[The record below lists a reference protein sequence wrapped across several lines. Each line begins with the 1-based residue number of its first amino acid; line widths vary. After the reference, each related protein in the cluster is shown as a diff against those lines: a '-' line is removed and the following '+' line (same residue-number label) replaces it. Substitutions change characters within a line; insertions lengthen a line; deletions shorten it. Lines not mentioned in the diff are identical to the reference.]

1 MPTPPVVNAYPTS
14 IDLNEDDSLQLVCN
28 CSGNP
33 PPTLQW
39 SITDGSN
46 ISTDVTVRR
55 IGFTRVDLIF
65 NQLKVQNRTY
75 NCSGFSPE
83 GLAWDSVNVIIR
95 GNSK

>member
-1 MPTPPVVNAYPTS
+1 MVNAYPAS
-14 IDLNEDDSLQLVCN
+14 LDVNEDESVQLVCN

-46 ISTDVTVRR
+46 ISTEANIRR
-55 IGFTRVDLIF
+55 IGFRRVDLVF
-65 NQLKVQNRTY
+65 NRIKTQNKTY

-83 GLAWDSVNVIIR
+83 GLAWDSVNVVVR
-95 GNSK
+95 GNRR